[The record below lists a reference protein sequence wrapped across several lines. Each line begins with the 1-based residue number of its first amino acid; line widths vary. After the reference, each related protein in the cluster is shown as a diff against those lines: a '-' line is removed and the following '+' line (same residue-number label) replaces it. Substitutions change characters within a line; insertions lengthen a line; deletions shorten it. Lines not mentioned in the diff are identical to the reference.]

1 MSIGDESDPRAY
13 IQLAA
18 MVRRAVAEGKYPSG
32 TATPSITTLSQEY
45 GHARQTCSKALGLLV
60 KEGLLIR
67 YPGLGYY
74 VTGRPGDPQPQ
85 NPESAAGQADEP

>member
-18 MVRRAVAEGKYPSG
+18 TLRKAIADGTYPPG
-32 TATPSITTLSQEY
+32 TATPSITTLTQEY

-74 VTGRPGDPQPQ
+74 VTTKGSDTPPA
-85 NPESAAGQADEP
+85 NPASAAGRPDEL

>member
-1 MSIGDESDPRAY
+1 M
-13 IQLAA
+13 QLAGVLRKA
-18 MVRRAVAEGKYPSG
+18 IAAGTYPPG

-45 GHARQTCSKALGLLV
+45 GHARQTCSKALGVLV

-74 VTGRPGDPQPQ
+74 VAGTPRRPAPGQPGERRGPGRRAV
-85 NPESAAGQADEP
+85 SAARRRQHA

>member
-18 MVRRAVAEGKYPSG
+18 VLRKAIADGTYPPG
-32 TATPSITTLSQEY
+32 TATPSITTLTQEY

-74 VTGRPGDPQPQ
+74 VTGKTDEGRPA
-85 NPESAAGQADEP
+85 NPASAAGRVDEP

>member
-1 MSIGDESDPRAY
+1 M
-13 IQLAA
+13 QLAGILRKA
-18 MVRRAVAEGKYPSG
+18 ITTGKYPPG

-45 GHARQTCSKALGLLV
+45 GHARQTCSKALGVLV

-74 VTGRPGDPQPQ
+74 VTGRPGDPPPQ
-85 NPESAAGQADEP
+85 NPERAAGRLDEP

>member
-1 MSIGDESDPRAY
+1 MQMAG
-13 IQLAA
+13 
-18 MVRRAVAEGKYPSG
+18 MVRRAIADGKYPPG

-45 GHARQTCSKALGLLV
+45 GHARQTCSKAMKILV

-74 VTGRPGDPQPQ
+74 VTGRPGDPRPE
-85 NPESAAGQADEP
+85 NPERGAGQADEL